1 MMNHM
6 HIGIESRSR
15 DSTPDLAPTSSM
27 MKSTVDSTSVHTEMA
42 NRQRTSACL
51 LCETT
56 VDTTCTPK

>member
-15 DSTPDLAPTSSM
+15 EPSADLAPMSSM

-42 NRQRTSACL
+42 KRQRTSACL
-51 LCETT
+51 DCETT